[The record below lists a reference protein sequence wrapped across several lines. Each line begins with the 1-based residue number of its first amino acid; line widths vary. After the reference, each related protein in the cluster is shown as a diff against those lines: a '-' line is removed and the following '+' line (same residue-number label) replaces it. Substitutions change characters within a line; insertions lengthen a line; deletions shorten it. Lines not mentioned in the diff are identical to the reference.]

1 MVFWCKLGGV
11 CGGVTE
17 LVDTEASSMPSSAKD
32 GVDSPDGDITS
43 KGAIYVLFS
52 RDWLLCDVFVEYAC
66 SGPVAV
72 FLEIEIGL

>member
-1 MVFWCKLGGV
+1 
-11 CGGVTE
+11 
-17 LVDTEASSMPSSAKD
+17 MPSSAKD